1 MKKLKNDSLD
11 AGKCANIQI
20 WTFKDGQWTPLAD
33 EKGNPYFIFLS
44 FEHGYDRNTY
54 QVLDYNWPTR
64 S

>member
-44 FEHGYDRNTY
+44 FVHGYDRNTY

>member
-1 MKKLKNDSLD
+1 MKKLKNDSLN

-44 FEHGYDRNTY
+44 FVHGYDRNTY